1 MAFAKHHATLN
12 ISFSAWNPIHT
23 NAIDTRISNI
33 VVPPPEANYSSSYN
47 VKQPASLPSMA
58 NANSVPLFTAA
69 K

>member
-33 VVPPPEANYSSSYN
+33 VVPLSESNYYPSYN
-47 VKQPASLPSMA
+47 VKLPASLPSMA
-58 NANSVPLFTAA
+58 KANSVPLFTAE